1 MKYLVRTT
9 LLFMFTLFALLP
21 GSAAAQAKMETTTF
35 QVNVTTPNGNAIIGA
50 VVIERTCAT
59 TETTSRLK
67 FNGMINGKPQT
78 YTANIIERWLG
89 NGREE
94 IEVVSHDWKGTVYG
108 QAVPTKFTVVQT
120 SPGLVTVAGIPLAV
134 AQPLQAP
141 CSGQLSNTVTMAGQG
156 TAPIATLPNTAGD
169 GLVFHP
175 FVLAALLMGAGGGL
189 IGLSRLLR
197 DPRMPR
203 VSDIQSDGV

>member
-1 MKYLVRTT
+1 
-9 LLFMFTLFALLP
+9 MFTLFALLP

-35 QVNVTTPNGNAIIGA
+35 QVDVTTPNGNAIIGA
-50 VVIERTCAT
+50 VVIERTCGA
-59 TETTSRLK
+59 TETTSQLT

-78 YTANIIERWLG
+78 YAAHVIERWLG

-94 IEVVSHDWKGTVYG
+94 IEVLSHNWSGTVYG
-108 QAVPTKFTVVQT
+108 QAVPTRFTVVQT

-134 AQPLQAP
+134 SEPLQAP
-141 CSGQLSNTVTMAGQG
+141 CSGQLMNSVTMAGQG
-156 TAPIATLPNTAGD
+156 AAPIAMLPNTAGD

-175 FVLAALLMGAGGGL
+175 FVLAALLIGGGAGL

-197 DPRMPR
+197 EPRMPR
-203 VSDIQSDGV
+203 VTDTQSHGG